1 MQSVLQYGSIQKE
14 PVNLAVQLQRNDEVY
29 SFKVLAAL
37 VGWENQKKGE
47 LVKSADFMEGSGMR
61 IMQANLTLFLFF
73 FFFFFYSIVKTRWKV
88 KIMQPTMI
96 SLKSKSQIPII

>member
-1 MQSVLQYGSIQKE
+1 M
-14 PVNLAVQLQRNDEVY
+14 QLQRNDEIY

-61 IMQANLTLFLFF
+61 TMQANLTLFL
-73 FFFFFYSIVKTRWKV
+73 FFFFYSIVKTRWKV
-88 KIMQPTMI
+88 KIMQPI
-96 SLKSKSQIPII
+96 IILLKSKSQIPII